1 MIDALTSL
9 LQVLLAS
16 STVIGASEAGPG
28 AMWAVALAATV
39 VIVLLQAVGSPRSMR
54 ASLVRP
60 DRAIDVSVAVAQSDP
75 DAAGHPRSR
84 APGIAAPAA

>member
-1 MIDALTSL
+1 MIDALASF
-9 LQVLLAS
+9 LQVLLS
-16 STVIGASEAGPG
+16 SSVIGASEAGS
-28 AMWAVALAATV
+28 ASMWAVVLATAV
-39 VIVLLQAVGSPRSMR
+39 VIVLLHAVGSPRSMR

-84 APGIAAPAA
+84 APGIAVPAA

>member
-1 MIDALTSL
+1 MIDAVTSF
-9 LQVLLAS
+9 LQLVLS
-16 STVIGASEAGPG
+16 SSSVIGASEAGS
-28 AMWAVALAATV
+28 ATLWAVVLAAAV
-39 VIVLLQAVGSPRSMR
+39 VLVLVQAVGSPRSVQ

-60 DRAIDVSVAVAQSDP
+60 GRAIDVSAALAQTDP

>member
-1 MIDALTSL
+1 MIDAITSF
-9 LQVLLAS
+9 LQVLLSYS
-16 STVIGASEAGPG
+16 SVIGASEAGS
-28 AMWAVALAATV
+28 ATMWAVVLAAAV
-39 VIVLLQAVGSPRSMR
+39 FIVLLHAVGSPRSVR
-54 ASLVRP
+54 ASLVSP